1 MVVLAARRT
10 MAHFQSS
17 FLVGASSF
25 AYFSVG
31 TEKYG
36 LASSS
41 EEVEMII
48 HKIKIHHRSPLNR
61 HGGYFSSV

>member
-1 MVVLAARRT
+1 
-10 MAHFQSS
+10 
-17 FLVGASSF
+17 LVGASSF